1 MVAAERD
8 ERQIVTK
15 GRLSAAAA
23 ATVVAGLVL
32 WVAPAFAIRPAT
44 VQEAEAIQEDL
55 GLAGCDWRV
64 GISTVDSAW
73 ARIEA
78 EPATCPAVTSLNTK
92 AQFDGTHWI
101 GSPWTLDIQLLC
113 PSGVDIPEVVAG
125 DLGLCVG
132 PAPARELMACDN
144 RRTLT
149 VVYRPEPR
157 SCPITARSDAYGEV
171 VNLRALHWRGW
182 GDRTAWGWGAEVKEP
197 VSIRAWRLR
206 PICGDASGARA
217 YTRLRIS
224 SDRGVLT
231 VQRNAC

>member
-1 MVAAERD
+1 M
-8 ERQIVTK
+8 TK
-15 GRLSAAAA
+15 AWLSAAAA

-32 WVAPAFAIRPAT
+32 CVAPALAIRPAT
-44 VQEAEAIQEDL
+44 VQEAEVIEQDL
-55 GLAGCDWRV
+55 GLAGCDWKV
-64 GISTVDSAW
+64 GISTIDTAW
-73 ARIEA
+73 ARIESD
-78 EPATCPAVTSLNTK
+78 PATCAAVSSLNTK
-92 AQFDGTHWI
+92 AHFDGAHWS
-101 GSPWTLDIQLLC
+101 GSAWTFDIQLLC
-113 PSGVDIPEVVAG
+113 PNGVDIPEVVAG

-132 PAPARELMACDN
+132 PAPAPELMACDN

-149 VVYRPEPR
+149 VVYRSEPR

-182 GDRTAWGWGAEVKEP
+182 GDRTARGWGAEVNEP
-197 VSIRAWRLR
+197 VSILAWRLR

-231 VQRNAC
+231 VQRRAC